1 MNLIIINVFNTFT
14 SILCS
19 KGKYVIG
26 YNPYRIR
33 IVVINK
39 ILSNKYYLL
48 YKQDEN

>member
-1 MNLIIINVFNTFT
+1 MDLINVNIFNAFT

-39 ILSNKYYLL
+39 ILSKKYYLL
-48 YKQDEN
+48 CKQDEN